1 MFHTESSW
9 KFEKLEKI
17 LKYLGQVI
25 KGRYRLA
32 VVPQILLIALPVVG
46 TKPHLR
52 DVLTEQGKL

>member
-32 VVPQILLIALPVVG
+32 VVPRILLIVLPVVG
-46 TKPHLR
+46 PKSHLR